1 MFEGILVASYHVLAG
16 ISMAWLL
23 VKLYPSVLEAGNRY
37 VLIGAS
43 LAVAVIYFA
52 SRDVFNVLSAFAVC
66 AFALCLAKHVVMS
79 VGTMPGRPPLAFAC
93 GLATV
98 FVASSAAFNLI
109 SEVQHVASI

>member
-1 MFEGILVASYHVLAG
+1 MLGSILVASYHVLAG
-16 ISMAWLL
+16 FSMAWLL
-23 VKLYPSVLEAGNRY
+23 LKLYPSLLDTGNRY
-37 VLIGAS
+37 VLGGAS

-52 SRDVFNVLSAFAVC
+52 SRDVFNVLSAFAVF
-66 AFALCLAKHVVMS
+66 AFALCVAKNAVMS
-79 VGTMPGRPPLAFAC
+79 VGAMPGRPPLAFAC

>member
-1 MFEGILVASYHVLAG
+1 MLESILVASYHVLAG
-16 ISMAWLL
+16 MSMAWLL
-23 VKLYPSVLEAGNRY
+23 IKLYPRVLDAGNRY
-37 VLIGAS
+37 LLIGAS
-43 LAVAVIYFA
+43 LVIAVIYFA

-109 SEVQHVASI
+109 SEVQHVAAI

>member
-1 MFEGILVASYHVLAG
+1 MLENILIASYHALAG

-23 VKLYPSVLEAGNRY
+23 LKLYPNLLDRAY
-37 VLIGAS
+37 VLAGIF
-43 LAVAVIYFA
+43 LFLAVIYFA

-66 AFALCLAKHVVMS
+66 AFALCVARDAVMS
-79 VGTMPGRPPLAFAC
+79 VGAMPGRPPLAFAC

>member
-1 MFEGILVASYHVLAG
+1 MLESILVASYHVLAG
-16 ISMAWLL
+16 FSMAWLL
-23 VKLYPSVLEAGNRY
+23 LKLYPSVLDAGNSY
-37 VLIGAS
+37 VLGGAS

-66 AFALCLAKHVVMS
+66 ALALCVARNAVMS
-79 VGTMPGRPPLAFAC
+79 VGAMPGRPPLAFAC

-109 SEVQHVASI
+109 GEVQHVASI

>member
-1 MFEGILVASYHVLAG
+1 MLESILVASYHVLAG
-16 ISMAWLL
+16 MSMAWLL
-23 VKLYPSVLEAGNRY
+23 LKLYPRVLDAGNRY

-109 SEVQHVASI
+109 SEVQHAASI

>member
-1 MFEGILVASYHVLAG
+1 MLESILVASYHVLAG
-16 ISMAWLL
+16 MSMAWLL
-23 VKLYPSVLEAGNRY
+23 IKLYPRVLDAGNRY
-37 VLIGAS
+37 LLIGAS

-52 SRDVFNVLSAFAVC
+52 CRDVFNLLSASAVC
-66 AFALCLAKHVVMS
+66 AFTLCVAKQVVLS
-79 VGTMPGRPPLAFAC
+79 VGTIPGRPPLAFAC

>member
-1 MFEGILVASYHVLAG
+1 MLERILAASYHVLAG

-23 VKLYPSVLEAGNRY
+23 LKLYPRVLDAGNRY

-79 VGTMPGRPPLAFAC
+79 VGAMPGRPPLAFAC

-109 SEVQHVASI
+109 SKVQHVAAI

>member
-16 ISMAWLL
+16 MSMAWLL
-23 VKLYPSVLEAGNRY
+23 IKLYPRVLDAGNRY
-37 VLIGAS
+37 LLIGAS

-98 FVASSAAFNLI
+98 FVASSAAFNLM